1 MLIKAPVAG
10 PLCQLKLID
19 LLSKFI
25 KHSITVLAN
34 SGPKKLAFLPRKQVN
49 MLTLAAA
56 PARQCQHTMPLTGV
70 FIMLLRLWSI
80 ILLLTLLVILSPL
93 AG

>member
-1 MLIKAPVAG
+1 
-10 PLCQLKLID
+10 
-19 LLSKFI
+19 
-25 KHSITVLAN
+25 
-34 SGPKKLAFLPRKQVN
+34 